1 MKIILGLNIYHA
13 DASACI
19 IKNGRLLFAIEEERI
34 NRIKHWAGLPTKAI
48 NECLKNTSITI
59 NEITDIAINTSPL
72 SNIFPK
78 SLYFLRNYLTGKKKI
93 EIYKR
98 IKKKLNLVNDL
109 NTKFYP
115 IKLSNKIKV
124 HYVDHHKS
132 HIASAFYPSGFS
144 NAVGLSLDGFGDFCS
159 LAISKCN
166 KSGIKIIDRVYFPD
180 SLGIFYEA
188 FTQFLGFKNYGDEY
202 KIMGL
207 SSYGSP
213 IYYDL
218 IKKNLFK
225 DNKSFQLNLKFFNH
239 TNKNYKYNFN
249 GYPKQ
254 KVIFKNNIKKLF
266 AFQDSNQFQNLKFK
280 KNLAS
285 SIQKIFEDHLINIC
299 KKIKDLKYSKNLV
312 YAGGCALNS
321 LANKKIFESRL
332 FNKVFIPYAPGD
344 GGGSIGAALTVLKD
358 YKKDYKFYNLK
369 NPYIGPKYKNSD
381 ISKELLKNKKLNI
394 HKISFENNNSLLLKK
409 VAKYIYQNRV
419 VGFFNDRM
427 EFGARA
433 LGNRSILANP
443 CNPKIRD
450 LLNKKIKKRE
460 TFRPFAPAILNDHK
474 SKWFGN
480 IRENAY
486 MSCVENIVIKNRK
499 YIPAVTHIDGTGR
512 VQTVKKSINK
522 NFYGLIKEFYKLSN
536 VPILLNTSFN
546 ENEPI
551 VMNYKHAIDCFLRTK
566 MDVLVIN
573 NFIIKRK

>member
-1 MKIILGLNIYHA
+1 M
-13 DASACI
+13 
-19 IKNGRLLFAIEEERI
+19 
-34 NRIKHWAGLPTKAI
+34 
-48 NECLKNTSITI
+48 
-59 NEITDIAINTSPL
+59 
-72 SNIFPK
+72 
-78 SLYFLRNYLTGKKKI
+78 
-93 EIYKR
+93 
-98 IKKKLNLVNDL
+98 
-109 NTKFYP
+109 
-115 IKLSNKIKV
+115 
-124 HYVDHHKS
+124 
-132 HIASAFYPSGFS
+132 
-144 NAVGLSLDGFGDFCS
+144 
-159 LAISKCN
+159 
-166 KSGIKIIDRVYFPD
+166 
-180 SLGIFYEA
+180 
-188 FTQFLGFKNYGDEY
+188 
-202 KIMGL
+202 
-207 SSYGSP
+207 
-213 IYYDL
+213 
-218 IKKNLFK
+218 
-225 DNKSFQLNLKFFNH
+225 
-239 TNKNYKYNFN
+239 
-249 GYPKQ
+249 
-254 KVIFKNNIKKLF
+254 
-266 AFQDSNQFQNLKFK
+266 
-280 KNLAS
+280 
-285 SIQKIFEDHLINIC
+285 INIC

-409 VAKYIYQNRV
+409 VAKYIYQNKV

>member
-19 IKNGRLLFAIEEERI
+19 IKNGNLLFAIEEERI
-34 NRIKHWAGLPTKAI
+34 NRIKHWAGLPINAI
-48 NECLKNTSITI
+48 NECLKYTGIEI

-78 SLYFLRNYLTGKKKI
+78 SFYFLKNYLSGKKKF

-98 IKKKLNLVNDL
+98 IKKKLNLLLDL
-109 NTKFYP
+109 NKSFYP
-115 IKLSNKIKV
+115 KKLSSKIKI

-132 HIASAFYPSGFS
+132 HIASAFYPSGFDK
-144 NAVGLSLDGFGDFCS
+144 AIGLSVDGFGDFCS

-166 KSGIKIIDRVYFPD
+166 NSRIEIVDRVYFPD

-188 FTQFLGFKNYGDEY
+188 FTQFLGFKKYGDEY

-207 SSYGSP
+207 SSYGKP

-218 IKKNLFK
+218 IKRNLFK
-225 DNKSFQLNLKFFNH
+225 NDNNFELNLKFFNH
-239 TNKNYKYNFN
+239 TNKNYKYNFK

-254 KVIFKNNIKKLF
+254 KIIFKNNIKKIF
-266 AFQDSNQFQNLKFK
+266 NIKNSIDFKTLKFK
-280 KNLAS
+280 KDVAS
-285 SIQKIFEDHLINIC
+285 SVQKVFEEHLINIC
-299 KKIKDLKYSKNLV
+299 KKISYLDYSKNLV

-321 LANKKIFESRL
+321 LANKKIFESKI

-344 GGGSIGAALTVLKD
+344 GGGAIGAALNVLKS
-358 YKKDYKFYNLK
+358 YNKNCKFHNLK
-369 NPYIGPKYKNSD
+369 SPYIGPKYKNSE
-381 ISKELLKNKKLNI
+381 ISKELFNNKNLKKHEI
-394 HKISFENNNSLLLKK
+394 IFEKNEKLLLKK
-409 VAKYIYQNRV
+409 IARYIYQNKV

-443 CNPKIRD
+443 CNPKMRN

-460 TFRPFAPAILNDHK
+460 NFRPFAPAILDQHK
-474 SKWFGN
+474 SKWFDN
-480 IRENAY
+480 KVDNSY
-486 MSCVENIVIKNRK
+486 MSSVENIIEKKRK
-499 YIPAVTHIDGTGR
+499 YIPSVTHIDGTGR
-512 VQTVKKSINK
+512 VQTVKKNLNK
-522 NFYGLIKEFYKLSN
+522 NFFNLINEFYKLSN

-551 VMNYKHAIDCFLRTK
+551 VMSHHHAINCFLRTK
-566 MDVLVIN
+566 MDILVIN

>member
-19 IKNGRLLFAIEEERI
+19 IKNGNLLFAIEEERI
-34 NRIKHWAGLPTKAI
+34 NRIKHWAGLPINAI
-48 NECLKNTSITI
+48 NECLKYTGI
-59 NEITDIAINTSPL
+59 NIDEITDIAINTNPL

-78 SLYFLRNYLTGKKKI
+78 SLYFLNNYLTGKKKI

-98 IKKKLNLVNDL
+98 IKKKFNLSTDL
-109 NTKFYP
+109 NKKFYP
-115 IKLSNKIKV
+115 KKLSSKIKI
-124 HYVDHHKS
+124 HYVDHHEA
-132 HIASAFYPSGFS
+132 HIASAFYPSKFDK
-144 NAVGLSLDGFGDFCS
+144 AIGLSVDGFGDFCS

-166 KSGIKIIDRVYFPD
+166 KSKIEIIERVYFPD

-188 FTQFLGFKNYGDEY
+188 FTQFLGFKKYGDEY

-213 IYYDL
+213 IYYNL

-225 DNKSFQLNLKFFNH
+225 DDKNFRLNLKFFNH

-254 KVIFKNNIKKLF
+254 KIIFNNNIKKIF
-266 AFQDSNQFQNLKFK
+266 NIKNSSDFENLTFK
-280 KNLAS
+280 KNVAS
-285 SIQKIFEDHLINIC
+285 SVQKVFEEHLINIC
-299 KKIKDLKYSKNLV
+299 RKIANLKYSKNLV

-321 LANKKIFESRL
+321 LANKKIFESKL
-332 FNKVFIPYAPGD
+332 FNKIFIPYAPGD
-344 GGGSIGAALTVLKD
+344 GGGSIGAALSVLKK
-358 YKKDYKFYNLK
+358 YNKNCKFYNLK
-369 NPYIGPKYKNSD
+369 NPYIGPKYKDSEIAN
-381 ISKELLKNKKLNI
+381 ELQNNKRLRKHEVTYEKNENLLFKKI
-394 HKISFENNNSLLLKK
+394 
-409 VAKYIYQNRV
+409 AKHIYQNKV

-443 CNPKIRD
+443 CNPKMRS

-460 TFRPFAPAILNDHK
+460 NFRPFAPAILDSHK
-474 SKWFGN
+474 SAWFGN
-480 IRENAY
+480 KYENSY
-486 MSCVENIVIKNRK
+486 MSSVETIIEKKRK
-499 YIPAVTHIDGTGR
+499 YIPSVTHIDGTGR
-512 VQTVKKSINK
+512 VQTVKKKINK
-522 NFYGLIKEFYKLSN
+522 NFFMLINEFYKLSK

-551 VMNYKHAIDCFLRTK
+551 VMNYHHAINCFLRTK
-566 MDVLVIN
+566 MDILVIN
-573 NFIIKRK
+573 NFIIRRK